1 MQAQDHNG
9 SDAAAAAAHGYQAR
23 SLAGAVIGSITG
35 ISALLLYTNGQF
47 VAGLTRDFGLTR
59 VQFGF
64 GVLLATMAIAAANPL
79 VGWLVDRFGAKRPS
93 MVGLLL
99 LSCGFFALG
108 SQVESVGS
116 YFLIQTLLGFAG
128 AASGPIAYT
137 KIIGAAFDARRGMAL
152 GLTMTG
158 IGLAGAII
166 PPILGGIIAAH
177 GWRAGYYALAVVPL
191 AGALLTGLIL
201 PRIGGRST
209 ARAGA
214 RPDAAAPDASA
225 WLGSRV
231 FWTLAAA
238 FAAMSLSFA
247 GLLPHFVPM
256 LGDNGLDPVAAGK
269 IAGQIGLA
277 VIASRLLIGWLL
289 DRVFAPRIAIA
300 MCLTAAAGCCAL
312 LFKGIDAAPLTAIAL
327 GFALGAELDLMG
339 FLVARYFGLLQFGR
353 IYGWLYGAF
362 VFASGIGPVWVGAVR
377 DATGSY
383 TRTLAVSAA
392 GLIASC
398 AVFLLLPRYPRS
410 GQSA

>member
-1 MQAQDHNG
+1 MQAQNDNG
-9 SDAAAAAAHGYQAR
+9 GEVTAAAARAQQAR
-23 SLAGAVIGSITG
+23 SLTGAVIGSITG

-79 VGWLVDRFGAKRPS
+79 VGWLVDRYGARRPS
-93 MVGLLL
+93 MIGLVL
-99 LSCGFFALG
+99 LSAGFLALG
-108 SQVESVGS
+108 TWTHSVGS

-137 KIIGAAFDARRGMAL
+137 KIIGAAFNARRGMAL
-152 GLTMTG
+152 GVTMTG

-201 PRIGGRST
+201 PASGGRASAPAMART
-209 ARAGA
+209 AAA
-214 RPDAAAPDASA
+214 ADAAPWMRSKI
-225 WLGSRV
+225 
-231 FWTLAAA
+231 FWTMAAS

-256 LGDNGLDPVAAGK
+256 LGDHGLDPVAAGK
-269 IAGQIGLA
+269 VAGQIGLA

-300 MCLTAAAGCCAL
+300 MCLIAAAGCAAL
-312 LFKGIDAAPLTAIAL
+312 LFQGIGAASLTAIAL
-327 GFALGAELDLMG
+327 GLALGAELDLMG
-339 FLVARYFGLLQFGR
+339 YLVARYFGLAQFGR

-362 VFASGIGPVWVGAVR
+362 VFASGLGPVWVGAVR
-377 DATGSY
+377 DATGNY
-383 TRTLAVSAA
+383 TRTLLVSAA
-392 GLIASC
+392 GLLASC
-398 AVFLLLPRYPRS
+398 AVFLLLPRYAPARES
-410 GQSA
+410 T

>member
-9 SDAAAAAAHGYQAR
+9 SDAAAAAARGYQAR

-93 MVGLLL
+93 LVGLVL
-99 LSCGFFALG
+99 LSGGFFALG
-108 SQVESVGS
+108 SLVDSVGS

-137 KIIGAAFDARRGMAL
+137 KIIGAAFDARRGIAL
-152 GLTMTG
+152 GLTMMG
-158 IGLAGAII
+158 IGVAGAII

-191 AGALLTGLIL
+191 AGVLLTGLIL
-201 PRIGGRST
+201 PRLGGRAT
-209 ARAGA
+209 PAGVPA
-214 RPDAAAPDASA
+214 VDAAATP
-225 WLGSRV
+225 WLRSKI
-231 FWTLAAA
+231 FWTLAGA

-247 GLLPHFVPM
+247 GLLPHFVPL

-269 IAGQIGLA
+269 LAGQIGLA
-277 VIASRLLIGWLL
+277 VIASRLVIGWLL

-300 MCLTAAAGCCAL
+300 MCLIAAAGCAAF
-312 LFKGIDAAPLTAIAL
+312 LFQGIGAATLMAVAL
-327 GFALGAELDLMG
+327 GLALGAELDLMG
-339 FLVARYFGLLQFGR
+339 YLVARYFGLAQFGR

-362 VFASGIGPVWVGAVR
+362 VFASGLGPVWVGAVR
-377 DATGSY
+377 DATGTY
-383 TRTLAVSAA
+383 TLTLAVSMA
-392 GLIASC
+392 GLVASC
-398 AVFLLLPRYPRS
+398 VVFLLLPRYPQQRPT
-410 GQSA
+410 

>member
-1 MQAQDHNG
+1 VQAQDHNKG
-9 SDAAAAAAHGYQAR
+9 DGTAAAAPGYQAR

-79 VGWLVDRFGAKRPS
+79 VGFLVDRFGARRPS
-93 MVGLLL
+93 MVGLVL
-99 LSCGFFALG
+99 LSAGFLALG
-108 SQVESVGS
+108 ALVESVS
-116 YFLIQTLLGFAG
+116 TYFLIQTLLGFAG

-137 KIIGAAFDARRGMAL
+137 KIIGAAFTARRGMAL

-158 IGLAGAII
+158 IGLSGAII

-201 PRIGGRST
+201 PRIAGRGP
-209 ARAGA
+209 APAGTPSA
-214 RPDAAAPDASA
+214 APDAAAA
-225 WLGSRV
+225 WLNSKI

-269 IAGQIGLA
+269 VAGQIGLA
-277 VIASRLLIGWLL
+277 VIASRLVIGWLL

-300 MCLTAAAGCCAL
+300 MCLIAAAGCGAL
-312 LFKGIDAAPLTAIAL
+312 LFQGIDAASLTAVAL
-327 GFALGAELDLMG
+327 GLALGAELDLMG
-339 FLVARYFGLLQFGR
+339 FLVARYFGLAQFGR

-362 VFASGIGPVWVGAVR
+362 VFASGLGPVWVGAVR
-377 DATGSY
+377 DATGNY
-383 TRTLAVSAA
+383 TGTLAVSAA

-398 AVFLLLPRYPRS
+398 VVFLLLPRYAPARTT
-410 GQSA
+410 